1 VLVERDD
8 VLAALRELAD
18 DAATGAGRLVF
29 VGGEAGVGKTT
40 LAGAL
45 TVEAPAGTAVRQ
57 GACDSLSTAE
67 ALGPLLDAAPEIADA
82 LGDESTLSR
91 PRVFRRIQDVLC
103 QSPTLLVLDDVH
115 WADEATLDLLRFVG
129 RRIDRWPL
137 MIVATFRADEVGPAH
152 PLTVVMGDL
161 VTVPGVVRMQLPPL
175 TLDGVR
181 RLVDEAGSQ
190 IDPAHLHARTG
201 GNPFYVTEVLA
212 TASEDVPVTVRDA
225 VMARNS
231 RLSGPA
237 RSVLGAAAVL
247 AQRVDVDFVLDVSGQ
262 SVEGV
267 DECVAHGVLVVDGS
281 TVGFRHELARLAVA
295 STLSRADV
303 IDLNARALAEL
314 LRRGSND
321 DRRLAYHAAGCGDR
335 AAVAQYAPRA
345 AERAARLWAHREAAE
360 QYAVALRWLDDADPG
375 RADLLER
382 RSYECYITDQAE
394 QAVECRAEL
403 LELYERQGDR
413 AGVGRSQR
421 WLSRLSWFLGRN
433 EDSERFAAS
442 AVHTL
447 EPLGPSHE
455 LAMAYSNMSQLRM
468 LAGDRDATR
477 RWGDKALELAR
488 RIDDREVE
496 IQGLNNLGSIRVLVG
511 DLGGIAQIE
520 QSLELALAD
529 DAQEHA
535 ARAYTNL
542 GSALVVIRQFAL
554 AGRYLRDGIGYCADH
569 DLDSW
574 RLYMSSWLAR
584 SLVEQGYSA
593 KAQPY
598 LDDVL
603 RHPRVAPPSR
613 IVALAVAGQVAI
625 RRGDDATDVLDEAL
639 RLAAAT
645 GEAQRLAP
653 VASARAEAAWTQGR
667 TEAVVDEIEAAW
679 QAELA
684 NPEAWEAGELCWW
697 LTLAGAPRDA
707 SVPLPRPFALMCEGE
722 FRAAAEAWRELA
734 SPLWEAR
741 ALCASADLDDARA
754 GLDLLAGAGLA
765 ATREAALR
773 ERHARGLPIPR
784 GPRPSSRS
792 NAAGL
797 TVREVE
803 VLELLAEGLSNADLA
818 KRLYLSEKTVGHH
831 VSAVLRKLDE
841 PTRAR
846 AVAKVRRTGIVT
858 RI

>member
-1 VLVERDD
+1 MLVERDD

-360 QYAVALRWLDDADPG
+360 QYAVALRWLDDADPA
-375 RADLLER
+375 RAGLLER
-382 RSYECYITDQAE
+382 RSYECYVTDQAE

-413 AGVGRSQR
+413 AGVG
-421 WLSRLSWFLGRN
+421 
-433 EDSERFAAS
+433 
-442 AVHTL
+442 AV
-447 EPLGPSHE
+447 P
-455 LAMAYSNMSQLRM
+455 
-468 LAGDRDATR
+468 
-477 RWGDKALELAR
+477 
-488 RIDDREVE
+488 
-496 IQGLNNLGSIRVLVG
+496 
-511 DLGGIAQIE
+511 
-520 QSLELALAD
+520 
-529 DAQEHA
+529 
-535 ARAYTNL
+535 
-542 GSALVVIRQFAL
+542 
-554 AGRYLRDGIGYCADH
+554 
-569 DLDSW
+569 
-574 RLYMSSWLAR
+574 
-584 SLVEQGYSA
+584 
-593 KAQPY
+593 
-598 LDDVL
+598 
-603 RHPRVAPPSR
+603 
-613 IVALAVAGQVAI
+613 AVAV
-625 RRGDDATDVLDEAL
+625 
-639 RLAAAT
+639 
-645 GEAQRLAP
+645 P
-653 VASARAEAAWTQGR
+653 
-667 TEAVVDEIEAAW
+667 AVV
-679 QAELA
+679 
-684 NPEAWEAGELCWW
+684 
-697 LTLAGAPRDA
+697 
-707 SVPLPRPFALMCEGE
+707 VPRPE
-722 FRAAAEAWRELA
+722 
-734 SPLWEAR
+734 
-741 ALCASADLDDARA
+741 
-754 GLDLLAGAGLA
+754 
-765 ATREAALR
+765 
-773 ERHARGLPIPR
+773 
-784 GPRPSSRS
+784 
-792 NAAGL
+792 
-797 TVREVE
+797 
-803 VLELLAEGLSNADLA
+803 
-818 KRLYLSEKTVGHH
+818 
-831 VSAVLRKLDE
+831 
-841 PTRAR
+841 
-846 AVAKVRRTGIVT
+846 
-858 RI
+858 